1 MMRVGNNEVVK
12 YVMMSF
18 MADLV
23 GGGAELPVC
32 PAVDYYHVITNA
44 IFAFYSGISTSVV
57 GLQLFSRT
65 SV

>member
-1 MMRVGNNEVVK
+1 MMRFGNNEVVRWME
-12 YVMMSF
+12 YVMMS
-18 MADLV
+18 LWLIWLVV
-23 GGGAELPVC
+23 GGGVARSSI
-32 PAVDYYHVITNA
+32 ITNA